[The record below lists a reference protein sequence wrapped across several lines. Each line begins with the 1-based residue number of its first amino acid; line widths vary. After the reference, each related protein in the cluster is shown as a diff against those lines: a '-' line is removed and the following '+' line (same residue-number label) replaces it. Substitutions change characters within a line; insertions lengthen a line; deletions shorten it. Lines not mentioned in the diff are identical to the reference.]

1 MLTKAE
7 KTAIMQK
14 YATKE
19 GDTGSPEVWEQ
30 RGLWQPACG

>member
-1 MLTKAE
+1 MLSKTE

-19 GDTGSPEVWEQ
+19 GDTGSQ
-30 RGLWQPACG
+30 KYKSQY